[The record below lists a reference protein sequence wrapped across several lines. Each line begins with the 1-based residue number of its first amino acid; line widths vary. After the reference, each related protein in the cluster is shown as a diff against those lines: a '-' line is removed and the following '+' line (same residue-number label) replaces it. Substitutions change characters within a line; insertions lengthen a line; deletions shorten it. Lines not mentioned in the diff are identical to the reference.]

1 MKIDKEI
8 IVNQGKEK
16 YSYNQCFA
24 EIFPIAC
31 SFANKFLDDLEIAK
45 DLVQDTFIIIWDRVE
60 SFESKKHIKSYLY
73 KSLRN
78 SILNHLKR
86 NNVINKYIENR
97 INHLKSDSTFL
108 DNVIEQETH
117 LIIYNAIEQLPENQ
131 KKVIYLSLVGLSN
144 EEIAAEM
151 DISLNTAKTHKAR
164 AYKQLKNSLGNIYSI
179 LLILLK

>member
-8 IVNQGKEK
+8 ILNQGKEK

-24 EIFPIAC
+24 EVFPIAC

-45 DLVQDTFIIIWDRVE
+45 DLVQDTFVIIWDRFE
-60 SFESKKHIKSYLY
+60 SFECKNHIKSYLY

-78 SILNHLKR
+78 TIINHLKH
-86 NNVINKYIENR
+86 NEVINKYIDNK
-97 INHLKSDSTFL
+97 INNLRSDPTFL
-108 DNVIEQETH
+108 DYVIEQETH
-117 LIIYNAIEQLPENQ
+117 HIIYNAIEQLPENQ
-131 KKVIYLSLVGLSN
+131 KRVINLSLMGLSN

-151 DISLNTAKTHKAR
+151 NISLNTTKTHKAR
-164 AYKQLKNSLGNIYSI
+164 AYKQLKSSLGNIYSI